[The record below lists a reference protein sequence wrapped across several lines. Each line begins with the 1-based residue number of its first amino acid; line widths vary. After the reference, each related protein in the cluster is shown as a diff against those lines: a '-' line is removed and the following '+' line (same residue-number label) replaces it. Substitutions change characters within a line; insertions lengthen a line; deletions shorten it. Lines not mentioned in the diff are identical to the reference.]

1 MKDTADFTA
10 VPVQP
15 PLPREYHGVNWTGFV
30 TLYMKE
36 VRRFWKVG
44 MQTLAAPVLNALLYL
59 LIFVVAM
66 AGVRPSVNGVPFAV
80 FIGPGLI
87 MMSILNAAFANSAS
101 SLMQAKMMGL
111 AQDFLTPPLSP
122 TEQAAAFTLGAATRG
137 IVVGLVTAAA
147 VYAFTPFTIVHWWA
161 VIYFALGASM
171 VMGLIGVAAGLWA
184 EKFDHMAAV
193 TTFVVMPLSMLS
205 GTFYTV
211 DRLPEPFPHDLG
223 VQPVLL
229 HDRRLP
235 LRVHGPSR
243 RIGRRRGG
251 RGRGADRGVELVL
264 LVVVPDGIPAE
275 KLSRPPTASPAC

>member
-1 MKDTADFTA
+1 MADFATA
-10 VPVQP
+10 PVAPPQP
-15 PLPREYHGVNWTGFV
+15 RVYHGANWTGFF

-66 AGVRPSVNGVPFAV
+66 AGVRPAVHGVPFAI

-87 MMSILNAAFANSAS
+87 MMSILNAAFANSSS
-101 SLMQAKMMGL
+101 SLMQAKNMGL
-111 AQDFLTPPLSP
+111 VQDFMTPPLTP
-122 TEQAAAFTLGAATRG
+122 TEQVAAFTLGAATRG
-137 IVVGLVTAAA
+137 VAVGLVTAAA
-147 VYAFTPFTIVHWWA
+147 VYPFAPFSIVHLWA
-161 VIYFALGASM
+161 VLYFGVMASL

-211 DRLPEPFPHDLG
+211 DRLPQPFRTFSEYNPFYYAIAGFRYGFTGQADSSLALG
-223 VQPVLL
+223 AAVVGGLTLIMTALCWWLFQTGY
-229 HDRRLP
+229 RL
-235 LRVHGPSR
+235 
-243 RIGRRRGG
+243 
-251 RGRGADRGVELVL
+251 
-264 LVVVPDGIPAE
+264 
-275 KLSRPPTASPAC
+275 KT